1 MNRKKDIK
9 TEKEIAINTSTCNQ
23 QFPTNLLLSFTA
35 ATLCSALSVKFLKKG
50 ELALMTTLMVMPL
63 AIIYLNKRAAQK
75 KFKWTK
81 APIF

>member
-1 MNRKKDIK
+1 MKSKKAMKIQNAKD
-9 TEKEIAINTSTCNQ
+9 AHSACNQ

-50 ELALMTTLMVMPL
+50 ELALMASLMIMPAAL
-63 AIIYLNKRAAQK
+63 IYLNRKATQK
-75 KFKWTK
+75 KYKWME